1 MGDAAFAQLS
11 EQALS
16 LSYDQ
21 TLILI
26 MKMLEN
32 LKSKKTA
39 EWDKEMDDAVVQS
52 SMNTMWEELDCIEDI
67 KRCSL

>member
-1 MGDAAFAQLS
+1 MVDTAFAQLT

-32 LKSKKTA
+32 LKSKKPLENDT
-39 EWDKEMDDAVVQS
+39 KMDSDLASS
-52 SMNTMWEELDCIEDI
+52 SMKAMWEELKDDAW
-67 KRCSL
+67 

>member
-1 MGDAAFAQLS
+1 MGDAAFAQLT
-11 EQALS
+11 EQALN

-32 LKSKKTA
+32 LKSKRST

-52 SMNTMWEELDCIEDI
+52 SMNAMWEELIYDAW
-67 KRCSL
+67 

>member
-1 MGDAAFAQLS
+1 MGDAAVAQLT

-32 LKSKKTA
+32 LKFKRSG

-52 SMNTMWEELDCIEDI
+52 SMNTMWEELKDDAW
-67 KRCSL
+67 

>member
-1 MGDAAFAQLS
+1 MGDMAFAQFT

-21 TLILI
+21 TLTLI

-32 LKSKKTA
+32 LKAKKTA
-39 EWDKEMDDAVVQS
+39 EWEKEMDDAIVQS
-52 SMNTMWEELDCIEDI
+52 SMRTMWEELKDDAW
-67 KRCSL
+67 

>member
-1 MGDAAFAQLS
+1 MVDTAFAQLT

-32 LKSKKTA
+32 LKSKKPSDRDA
-39 EWDKEMDDAVVQS
+39 EMEETIS
-52 SMNTMWEELDCIEDI
+52 RNSMNTMWEELKDDAW
-67 KRCSL
+67 

>member
-1 MGDAAFAQLS
+1 MGDVAFAQLT

-26 MKMLEN
+26 TKMLEN
-32 LKSKKTA
+32 LKSKRSA
-39 EWDKEMDDAVVQS
+39 EWDKEMDDAVVRS
-52 SMNTMWEELDCIEDI
+52 SMNSMWEDLKDDAW
-67 KRCSL
+67 

>member
-1 MGDAAFAQLS
+1 MGDMAFAQFT

-21 TLILI
+21 TLTLI

-32 LKSKKTA
+32 LKAKKQRNGKKK
-39 EWDKEMDDAVVQS
+39 W
-52 SMNTMWEELDCIEDI
+52 TMP
-67 KRCSL
+67 

>member
-1 MGDAAFAQLS
+1 MGDVAFAQLT

-26 MKMLEN
+26 TKMLEN
-32 LKSKKTA
+32 LKSKRSA
-39 EWDKEMDDAVVQS
+39 EWDKEMDDAVVRS
-52 SMNTMWEELDCIEDI
+52 SMNSMWEELKDDAW
-67 KRCSL
+67 

>member
-1 MGDAAFAQLS
+1 MGDAAFAQLT

-32 LKSKKTA
+32 LKSKKNSG
-39 EWDKEMDDAVVQS
+39 MG
-52 SMNTMWEELDCIEDI
+52 
-67 KRCSL
+67 

>member
-1 MGDAAFAQLS
+1 MGDTAFAQLT
-11 EQALS
+11 EQALN

-32 LKSKKTA
+32 LKSKKPSYSDA
-39 EWDKEMDDAVVQS
+39 EMEDTISRS
-52 SMNTMWEELDCIEDI
+52 SMNTMWEELKDDAW
-67 KRCSL
+67 